1 MRFKTFMIYNEY
13 YPKSKKNMMDSIQTY
28 NSAWQIEAYNGCDPN
43 SLAEFEK
50 KYPLSDTNRHEQQV
64 KNKKYISK
72 KSCFYSHFSLWD
84 FCAKNLDYVVIV
96 ENDVEALIEFPL
108 NFINKFARTKND
120 CFGIQLTT
128 ESACLNTKGNKK
140 HYKKYTEYPNGIHE
154 VYHKVNKTGKRYF
167 IGATGYILN
176 NQACKYLVENCKN
189 YGWTQNDLLF
199 NADDDFDLYFIKP
212 SIARY
217 ASEKENKTSSKFYR
231 KE

>member
-28 NSAWQIEAYNGCDPN
+28 NSAWQIEGYDGCAPN
-43 SLAEFEK
+43 NLKDFEK
-50 KYPLSDTNRHEQQV
+50 EYPLPNTDRHKRYV
-64 KNKKYISK
+64 NNKKNISK
-72 KSCFYSHFSLWD
+72 KCCFYSHFSLWNY
-84 FCAKNLDYVVIV
+84 CAKNLDYIVIV
-96 ENDVEALIEFPL
+96 ENDVEAELEYPL
-108 NFINKFARTKND
+108 NLINEFANLKND

-140 HYKKYTEYPNGIHE
+140 HHTKYTEYDSGIHE

-176 NQACKYLVENCKN
+176 NQACGYLIKNCEK

-217 ASEKENKTSSKFYR
+217 NKEKENKTSSNFL
-231 KE
+231 